1 MLSLKQHWKK
11 RRRFCWKRNNKSQSC
26 HLPKTGSSSQQS
38 ELDTRSESLEKELVK
53 KTNYFKELEDM
64 IVAKEFRI
72 FELENV
78 KDEVDNVVPQSDFVT
93 ENTGR
98 GADC

>member
-1 MLSLKQHWKK
+1 
-11 RRRFCWKRNNKSQSC
+11 
-26 HLPKTGSSSQQS
+26 
-38 ELDTRSESLEKELVK
+38 
-53 KTNYFKELEDM
+53 M